1 MSNDRACLALVVV
14 AIALS
19 TLLEP
24 AVADPVKAGKIAK
37 IGYLS
42 PVSREQQAPY
52 AGAFVQARPVST
64 SRCCIRCTWISG
76 SMASRQCRRFPA

>member
-1 MSNDRACLALVVV
+1 MRRSEGFAMSNGRTCLALVVV

-37 IGYLS
+37 IGYLA

-52 AGAFVQARPVST
+52 AGAFVQGLRDFCKKSKKRKKRGRYP
-64 SRCCIRCTWISG
+64 
-76 SMASRQCRRFPA
+76 